1 PNPKL
6 NKEDVP
12 NKAAAAGA
20 LLSLLSLL
28 LLLLLLFVFFLLLL
42 LVLPKSLMVFLS
54 FKWLVIFACSSSRD
68 LSLRF
73 SSSKLNPSTGESH
86 HPSGAS
92 FAASS
97 VIFCTS
103 FRRSFSVSKWPNRSL
118 YC

>member
-6 NKEDVP
+6 NEEDVP

-20 LLSLLSLL
+20 LLSLLILIL
-28 LLLLLLFVFFLLLL
+28 ILILLL
-42 LVLPKSLMVFLS
+42 LVLPKSLKVFLS

-68 LSLRF
+68 LSLCF
-73 SSSKLNPSTGESH
+73 SSSKLSPSIGESH

-97 VIFCTS
+97 VIFSTS
-103 FRRSFSVSKWPNRSL
+103 LRRSFSVSKWPNRSL